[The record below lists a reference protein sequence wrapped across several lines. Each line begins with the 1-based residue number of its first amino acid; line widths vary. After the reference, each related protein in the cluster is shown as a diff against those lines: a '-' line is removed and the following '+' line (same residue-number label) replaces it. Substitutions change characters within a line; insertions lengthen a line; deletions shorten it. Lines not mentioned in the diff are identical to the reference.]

1 MGFHEVLSDKL
12 DDGKTSVIDTQVL
25 TTTKGQDNLPRFF
38 ESTFRVVQ
46 RLRRGRLDICLP
58 DGRIFRAEGP
68 EPGPVGRLDVSN
80 TDVFAR
86 AVREGDL
93 GVPEAY
99 MDGWWDTPDLQAL
112 LDVMMAN
119 TVEVIRGMPGMSL
132 VRMYE
137 RMRFWLQSNSKS
149 QAKRNISYHYD
160 LGNDFYGL
168 WLDDTMT
175 YSSALFTDWQESLET
190 AQTRK
195 YASMCDRI
203 GVQPGDHILEI
214 GCGWGGFA
222 EYAARERGAHVTGL
236 TISQQQ
242 HDYAR
247 ERIARAGLSDRVSIE
262 MRDYRDERGTYDG
275 IASIEMFE
283 AVGERYWPTY
293 FNAVRERLKPGS
305 KGVFQIITMPD
316 ELFPTYRKSVDFIQK
331 YIFPGGMLPCDSVLR
346 TQIADAGLRLDG
358 TFEFGLSYSETLRR
372 WHERFNAQWE
382 RIAEMGFDDRFQ
394 RMWNFYLTSCAASF
408 QTGVTDVT
416 QVTVSRP

>member
-119 TVEVIRGMPGMSL
+119 TVEVIRGMPGMSF

-247 ERIARAGLSDRVSIE
+247 ERIARAGLSDRDTIE
-262 MRDYRDERGTYDG
+262 MMSYRNTSSRGACGPAT
-275 IASIEMFE
+275 ASSGPKLRMR
-283 AVGERYWPTY
+283 AS
-293 FNAVRERLKPGS
+293 GS
-305 KGVFQIITMPD
+305 TEPSNSGSATP
-316 ELFPTYRKSVDFIQK
+316 R
-331 YIFPGGMLPCDSVLR
+331 PC
-346 TQIADAGLRLDG
+346 AAGTSGATRSG
-358 TFEFGLSYSETLRR
+358 SGLRR
-372 WHERFNAQWE
+372 W
-382 RIAEMGFDDRFQ
+382 
-394 RMWNFYLTSCAASF
+394 AST
-408 QTGVTDVT
+408 TGSSGCGTFT
-416 QVTVSRP
+416 